1 VPSFSSFDT
10 RNYPTVPPREGY
22 GLWSA
27 SYEETIKEDMDRRL
41 LESIASVRW
50 DRVLRAADLGCGT
63 GRTGAWLAEHGV
75 RQVDGVDFTAEML
88 ALAGK
93 RGVYDRLVL
102 AEVSESV
109 LEPRRYDLVTT
120 VLVDEHLRELGPLY
134 REAARL
140 AGPGAAYVLVGFHP
154 FFIMRSG
161 MPTHFD
167 APDGTP
173 VAIETHVHLLS
184 EHVQAALDSGWSV
197 AEMHEQVID
206 EAWIALKP
214 AWAPLRDV
222 PISFA
227 AVWRRLANPG
237 RSPSKGL
244 DKPASQRE

>member
-1 VPSFSSFDT
+1 MQLAR
-10 RNYPTVPPREGY
+10 RN
-22 GLWSA
+22 
-27 SYEETIKEDMDRRL
+27 L

-50 DRVLRAADLGCGT
+50 DRVRRAADLGCGT

-75 RQVDGVDFTAEML
+75 RQVDGVDFTPEML
-88 ALAGK
+88 ALAGD
-93 RGVYDRLVL
+93 RGVYGRLVL

-109 LEPRRYDLVTT
+109 LEARQYDLVTT

-140 AGPGAAYVLVGFHP
+140 AEPGAAYVLVGFHP

-167 APDGTP
+167 APDKTP
-173 VAIETHVHLLS
+173 VAIETHVHLFS
-184 EHVQAALDSGWSV
+184 EHVQAALDSGWSL
-197 AEMHEQVID
+197 AEMHEQIID
-206 EAWIALKP
+206 ETWIALKP

-227 AVWRRLANPG
+227 AVWRRLADPE
-237 RSPSKGL
+237 RSLSKGL